1 MNEWIKRDLAVN
13 WHPYTQMKECETL
26 SPIMVDRVEGIKI
39 YDDQGSWYYD
49 TISSWWCNIHGHRH
63 PDIMEAIKKQ
73 TESIDHVLF
82 AGFSHKPAIE
92 LAEKLIDISP
102 GDLSRVFYSDNGS
115 TAVEV
120 AMKMAVQYWQN
131 IGVEG
136 KNKFVSLDQA
146 YHGDTIGTMGVGGEG
161 VFIDRFNS
169 LFVKN
174 YKVPTPSAKQEMWQ
188 IDFDKTLKSFIDP
201 LEDLLKEKSGEIAA
215 MLIEPM
221 CLGAAGMVIYPAEYL
236 AQVRI
241 LTEKY
246 NVLLIADEVA
256 VGFGRTG
263 KMFACEHAQI
273 VPDIMA
279 ISKGISS
286 GTLPISATL
295 TNDKIYESF
304 LDDNYTGKTFFH
316 GHTYTANPIACAASL
331 ASIAI
336 FDKESSLDNV
346 AKCAPLIAK
355 RFENFYQYSIVSDV
369 RTLGMIAAVELDSTQ
384 LSVYAYD
391 NLRDLVLNVYRK
403 GLEHNVLLRPM
414 GNVIYL
420 YLPLSIGNDELEDVL
435 DKVSDVFKELFVVS
449 LNN

>member
-1 MNEWIKRDLAVN
+1 MNEWIERDLKVN
-13 WHPYTQMKECETL
+13 WHPYTQMKECEKL
-26 SPIMVDRVEGIKI
+26 PPIMVARTEAMKI
-39 YDDQGSWYYD
+39 YDDQGNWYYD

-92 LAEKLIDISP
+92 LAEKLVEISP
-102 GDLSRVFYSDNGS
+102 EGLDRVFYSDNGS

-131 IGVEG
+131 IGKTG
-136 KNKFVSLDQA
+136 KTKFVSLDQA

-161 VFIDRFNS
+161 VFIDRFAS
-169 LFVKN
+169 LFVDN
-174 YKVPTPSAKQEMWQ
+174 YKVPTPYAKQKQWQ
-188 IDFDKTLKSFIDP
+188 ADFDATLKSFVDP
-201 LEDLLKEKSGEIAA
+201 LEELLSKKSDEIAA

-221 CLGAAGMVIYPAEYL
+221 VLGAAGMVIYPAEYL
-236 AQVRI
+236 SKVRR

-263 KMFACEHAQI
+263 RLFACEHANV

-295 TNDKIYESF
+295 TTNAIYETF
-304 LDDNYTGKTFFH
+304 LDDSYSGKTFFH
-316 GHTYTANPIACAASL
+316 GHTYTANPIACAASI

-336 FDKESSLDNV
+336 FDKERSLEKVPVKAKILENKFNEFMSYEFV
-346 AKCAPLIAK
+346 A
-355 RFENFYQYSIVSDV
+355 DV
-369 RTLGMIAAVELDSTQ
+369 RVLGMIAALELDSSKLQ
-384 LSVYAYD
+384 DHASVDLREMVLSI
-391 NLRDLVLNVYRK
+391 YRK
-403 GLEHNVLLRPM
+403 GLEHNILLRPM

-420 YLPLSIGNDELEDVL
+420 YLPLSITEQELEDVL
-435 DKVSDVFKELFVVS
+435 SRLS
-449 LNN
+449 LVLAEILSF